1 MTLVPPRY
9 KSTYFAHIWQSGYA
23 AGYYAYMWSEVIED
37 DAFEW
42 FKENGG
48 LTRSNGQKFR
58 DMILSRIGSE
68 DSGKLYDAFRGQE
81 PDIKGLLIDRG
92 LIEE

>member
-1 MTLVPPRY
+1 
-9 KSTYFAHIWQSGYA
+9 
-23 AGYYAYMWSEVIED
+23 MWSEVIED

-48 LTRSNGQKFR
+48 LTRANGERFR

-68 DSGKLYDAFRGQE
+68 DSGKLYDNFRGQK
-81 PDIKGLLIDRG
+81 PDVRALLEDRG
-92 LIEE
+92 LIEK